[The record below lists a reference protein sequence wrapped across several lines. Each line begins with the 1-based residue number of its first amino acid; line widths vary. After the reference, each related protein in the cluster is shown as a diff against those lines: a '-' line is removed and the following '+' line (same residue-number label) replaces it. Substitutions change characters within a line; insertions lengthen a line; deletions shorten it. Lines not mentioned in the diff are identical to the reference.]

1 MTNLKI
7 VYLDPK
13 TLVPHPRNS
22 RIHSDEQVE
31 LLAGSIEA
39 FDFIKPVILGPNKQ
53 IIAGHGAVRAAIKRG
68 LKSVPTIT
76 LSHLTEEERR
86 AFMIA
91 DNRLA
96 ELSSF
101 DMEILGLELEEL
113 SAVEMSFEP
122 TVLGFE
128 PAEIDVIIEARHKPV
143 AETDP
148 ADEPVLAA
156 DVEPVARLGDLW
168 LLGRH
173 RLFVGSALDRVSY
186 QALLG
191 TDRVQMV
198 ISDPPWNV
206 PVAHHVSGLG
216 KVKHGEFVMASGEMS
231 PEEFGRFLRTTML
244 HLIEFS
250 VSGSM
255 HFLFID
261 WRGLK
266 TLLTAG
272 EVYTELKNICC
283 WVKSNGAGMGSLY
296 RSQHELVAVFKAGK
310 DKHKNLVHLGRW
322 GRSRSNVWMA
332 PGMAGFQKGRME
344 KLAMHPT
351 VKPVGL
357 IADAILDCSERGDLI
372 LDVFGGSGTTALAA
386 ERTGR
391 TAALMELD
399 PHYADVTLRRFCDAT
414 DIEPVNAFTGQIVRR
429 RTI

>member
-13 TLVPHPRNS
+13 TLAPHPRNS
-22 RIHSDEQVE
+22 RVHSEEQVD
-31 LLAGSIEA
+31 LLAGSIDA
-39 FDFIKPVILGPNKQ
+39 FDFIKPVILGPGKQ
-53 IIAGHGAVRAAIKRG
+53 IIAGHGAVRAAVKRG
-68 LKSVPTIT
+68 LQSIPTVT

-101 DMEILGLELEEL
+101 DMEILALELEEL
-113 SAVEMSFEP
+113 SAVDMSFEP

-128 PAEIDVIIEARHKPV
+128 PAEMDVIIEARHKP
-143 AETDP
+143 ATESDP
-148 ADEPVLAA
+148 ADKPVLASE
-156 DVEPVARLGDLW
+156 VEQVAQLGDFW

-173 RLFVGSALDRVSY
+173 RLFVGSALDGVSY

-191 TDRVQMV
+191 TERVQMV

-206 PVAHHVSGLG
+206 PVMGHVSGMG
-216 KVKHGEFVMASGEMS
+216 KIKHDEFVMASGEMTS
-231 PEEFGRFLRTTML
+231 EEFGRFLRTTME

-272 EVYTELKNICC
+272 EAYTELKNICC
-283 WVKSNGAGMGSLY
+283 WVKSNGGGMGSLY
-296 RSQHELVAVFKAGK
+296 RSQHELIAVFKSGK
-310 DKHKNLVHLGRW
+310 DKHKNLVQLGRF
-322 GRSRSNVWMA
+322 GRNRTNVWMM

-357 IADAILDCSERGDLI
+357 IADAILDCSQRGDLI
-372 LDVFGGSGTTALAA
+372 LDPFGGSGTTALAA

-391 TAALMELD
+391 IAALMELD

-414 DIEPVNAFTGQIVRR
+414 GIEPVNAFTGQIVRR
-429 RTI
+429 RQA

>member
-1 MTNLKI
+1 MNQLNI
-7 VYLDPK
+7 IDLDPK
-13 TLVPHPRNS
+13 ILVPHPRNS
-22 RIHSDEQVE
+22 NVHDDDQIDKLSE
-31 LLAGSIEA
+31 SIKA
-39 FDFIKPVILGPNKQ
+39 LGFNKPVILGPGYQ
-53 IIAGHGAVRAAIKRG
+53 ILAGHGAVRAAIKAG
-68 LKSVPTIT
+68 LNSIPTVT
-76 LSHLTEEERR
+76 LSHLTDEERR

-101 DMEILGLELEEL
+101 DMEILSLELEEL

-128 PAEIDVIIEARHKPV
+128 PAELDVIIESRHKPA
-143 AETDP
+143 AENDP
-148 ADEPVLAA
+148 ADKQVLASH
-156 DVEPVARLGDLW
+156 VEPVARLGDLW

-191 TDRVQMV
+191 TNRAQMV
-198 ISDPPWNV
+198 ISDPPFNV
-206 PVAHHVSGLG
+206 PIAGHVSGLG
-216 KVKHGEFVMASGEMS
+216 KIKHSEFVAGSGELS
-231 PEEFGRFLRTTML
+231 PDEFVAFLRTAML
-244 HLIEFS
+244 RMIEAS
-250 VSGSM
+250 VDGSI
-255 HFLFID
+255 HFLFMD

-296 RSQHELVAVFKAGK
+296 RSQHELIGVFKSGK
-310 DKHKNLVHLGRW
+310 EKHRNLIQLGRW
-322 GRSRSNVWMA
+322 GRNRSNVWMM

-357 IADAILDCSERGDLI
+357 IADAILDCSRRGDLI
-372 LDVFGGSGTTALAA
+372 LDPFSGSGTLALAA

-414 DIEPVNAFTGQIVRR
+414 GIEPVNAFTGQIVRR
-429 RTI
+429 REV